1 MIRVLC
7 AKCATDSEACM
18 VIVLCGLHSHCY
30 CFALVLLFW
39 RNEMVCMYIDIVLAL
54 WEAILY
60 SSKNIGG
67 REGGRE
73 RQ

>member
-1 MIRVLC
+1 
-7 AKCATDSEACM
+7 
-18 VIVLCGLHSHCY
+18 
-30 CFALVLLFW
+30 
-39 RNEMVCMYIDIVLAL
+39 MVCMYIDIVLAL

-67 REGGRE
+67 GEGGRE